1 MQRNLDRIRLANLR
15 LLIAE
20 AGSAEA
26 LARSSGTSGAYLSQ
40 IRSGTPY
47 KSGRARRMGDN
58 LAAKLERATGKPLGW
73 MDEPHPAGPAPRNTG
88 AAALGSPWSS
98 GGLCPLISWVQAD
111 AWTEAPAFPE
121 AEARLN
127 CPVRCGPDTFVLR
140 VRGESME
147 PQFREGDLIFVD
159 PSLDPGNGSYVVV
172 RRGDGSGAATF
183 KQLIEED
190 GRRYLKAANPHWPRR
205 IVEADND
212 ATVCGVVVF
221 RGSAVPDGASA
232 RPARPPG

>member
-15 LLIAE
+15 LLIGE
-20 AGSAEA
+20 AGSADA
-26 LARSSGTSGAYLSQ
+26 LARTTGTSGAYLSQ

-47 KSGRARRMGDN
+47 KSGRSRRMGDN

-73 MDEPHPAGPAPRNTG
+73 MDEPHAAGPGLG
-88 AAALGSPWSS
+88 AADPTGDLSPWSS
-98 GGLCPLISWVQAD
+98 GGLCPLISWVQAG
-111 AWTEAPAFPE
+111 AWTEAPAFPD
-121 AEARLN
+121 AEARIN
-127 CPVRCGPDTFVLR
+127 CPVRCGPDTFALR

-159 PSLDPGNGSYVVV
+159 PAVPPGNRRYVVV

-190 GRRYLKAANPHWPRR
+190 GRRYLKAANPHWPRP
-205 IVEADND
+205 IVEADAD
-212 ATVCGVVVF
+212 AAVCGVVVF
-221 RGSAVPDGASA
+221 RGSAVPDGVNA
-232 RPARPPG
+232 RPAQPSG